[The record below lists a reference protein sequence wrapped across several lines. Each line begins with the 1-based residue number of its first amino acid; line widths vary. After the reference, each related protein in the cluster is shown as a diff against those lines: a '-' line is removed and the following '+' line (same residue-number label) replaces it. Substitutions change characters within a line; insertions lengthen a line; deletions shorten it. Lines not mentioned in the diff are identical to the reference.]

1 MSNFWELLP
10 KPFFALAPMEDVTDT
25 SFREIVAGISDS
37 QYLSILYTEFT
48 SVDGMNHPI
57 GKVRVGERLIVSESE
72 RQLLKQKNIKLIAQ
86 IWGKKPELFHKIATE
101 LTSEYDF
108 DGLDINM
115 GCPVKNVVKNG
126 CCSALINEPNL
137 AKEII
142 LATKEATHLPVSV
155 KTRTGIK
162 IHDTEV
168 WIANLLETK
177 PAAIILHGRTQKQQ
191 SEGLANW
198 EEIAKGARIRDQF
211 SPETKFLGNGDVMSV
226 AQGEALC
233 QKYELD
239 GIMIGRGIFHNPW
252 FFNMLQYSPS
262 KSEKLE
268 QLLLHTQLFE
278 RNWGGKKNLNILN
291 RFYKIYTNDFPGVVQ
306 LRADLMEAKSYED
319 LYQIIRAEMLRP
331 VSGLSEIQE

>member
-1 MSNFWELLP
+1 MPNFWDELQ
-10 KPFFALAPMEDVTDT
+10 KPIFALAPMEDVTDT
-25 SFREIVAGISDS
+25 SFREIVAGISDP

-86 IWGKKPELFHKIATE
+86 IWGKKPELFHKIASE
-101 LTSEYDF
+101 ITSECDF

-177 PAAIILHGRTQKQQ
+177 PAAVILHGRTQKQQ

-252 FFNMLQYSPS
+252 FFNLLHHSPS
-262 KSEKLE
+262 KAEKLQ
-268 QLLLHTQLFE
+268 QLLLHTHLFE
-278 RNWGGKKNLNILN
+278 RNWGGKKNINILN
-291 RFYKIYTNDFPGVVQ
+291 RFYKIYTNDFPGAVR
-306 LRADLMEAKSYED
+306 LRADLMEAKTYED
-319 LYQIIRAEMLRP
+319 VYQIIRVEMLRP
-331 VSGLSEIQE
+331 FSGLSEIQE

>member
-1 MSNFWELLP
+1 MPNFWDELQ
-10 KPFFALAPMEDVTDT
+10 KPIFALAPMEDVTDT
-25 SFREIVAGISDS
+25 SFREIVAGISDP

-86 IWGKKPELFHKIATE
+86 IWGKKPELFHKIASE
-101 LTSEYDF
+101 ITSECDF

-177 PAAIILHGRTQKQQ
+177 PAAVILHGRTQ

-252 FFNMLQYSPS
+252 FFNLLHHSPS
-262 KSEKLE
+262 KAEKLQ
-268 QLLLHTQLFE
+268 QLLLHTHLFE
-278 RNWGGKKNLNILN
+278 RNWGGKKNINILN
-291 RFYKIYTNDFPGVVQ
+291 RFYKIYTNDFPGAVR
-306 LRADLMEAKSYED
+306 LRADLMEAKTYED
-319 LYQIIRAEMLRP
+319 VYQIIRVEMLRP
-331 VSGLSEIQE
+331 FSGLSEIQE